1 MFLIEFWPFIRMI
14 DNIIFQKSVKLWSSN
29 KIPVLL
35 VGEIDWTPSKI
46 FFDYRKRKIL
56 LFSHFWTQI
65 LLIFQ
70 KSQGLN
76 RLGPHLLNR
85 TFCLCAF
92 FLGLFWA
99 LNLFD
104 WSLKWFIESFYLKI
118 QFKKEGNIV
127 HMHSWTINQSIINYW
142 NFCYCCCAMDVEDVI
157 LV

>member
-1 MFLIEFWPFIRMI
+1 MFLIEFWLFRRMI

-56 LFSHFWTQI
+56 LFSYFWTQI

-76 RLGPHLLNR
+76 RPGPHLLNR

-92 FLGLFWA
+92 FRVILSIKFVRLIIEMIHWEFLFEDTIQERRQHCPYA
-99 LNLFD
+99 QLND
-104 WSLKWFIESFYLKI
+104 
-118 QFKKEGNIV
+118 
-127 HMHSWTINQSIINYW
+127 QSIKY
-142 NFCYCCCAMDVEDVI
+142 
-157 LV
+157 